1 MKSEEASYRAESG
14 FNVLNDNIPS
24 LADAALSERLC
35 ISLRPPSSNGH
46 YPTSKIQKGPVLVCG
61 SADLSGEGVGLGVP
75 IAKFARHVFFPGKAR
90 IIERLTDDQ
99 LCTWIVDSELNL
111 EERLTLKSG
120 KKIQSENFYALKEW
134 FAGLHKAID
143 ASRGLIEWS
152 SSALRRTWGLSTTFE
167 PTRSVGNV
175 HVSYTVD
182 SRAQEL
188 RVTVDASRLN
198 KTGCSEIILLNEL
211 DGGLF
216 DRYSDVNGLALV
228 GKAIGTWEET
238 AADCVTLIDSRHNIT
253 LHFRNVAQSTMYR
266 GREVVPGRLSW
277 AGIAYVIAPP
287 SAEFNYDIAIREDI

>member
-1 MKSEEASYRAESG
+1 
-14 FNVLNDNIPS
+14 
-24 LADAALSERLC
+24 
-35 ISLRPPSSNGH
+35 
-46 YPTSKIQKGPVLVCG
+46 VLVSG

-99 LCTWIVDSELNL
+99 LCTWIVDYELNL

-228 GKAIGTWEET
+228 GKAIGTWEDRCRLCDAHRLASQHHAPLSERRSIHDVSGARSGAGT
-238 AADCVTLIDSRHNIT
+238 TFLGWNCVRHRT
-253 LHFRNVAQSTMYR
+253 T
-266 GREVVPGRLSW
+266 EC
-277 AGIAYVIAPP
+277 GI
-287 SAEFNYDIAIREDI
+287 